1 ILPAAA
7 HAIGI
12 REPEAAYEKRAFLAG
27 EAIVGFVGAIAKNQ
41 AVFDEFP
48 FDRFDRAAEAW
59 ILRGQEPDLSDQQEG
74 GVEGRS
80 VVVLD
85 ESVAGR
91 VVTSLQNLGVNLIAD
106 RTPFVDRTVGV
117 ELLYSF
123 DCTIERH
130 PCHHLRMDEV

>member
-41 AVFDEFP
+41 AVCDKFP

-74 GVEGRS
+74 GVERRP

-85 ESVAGR
+85 ESIATG
-91 VVTSLQNLGVNLIAD
+91 VVTPLQDLRMGLLAD
-106 RTPFVDRTVGV
+106 RTPLVDRPGAG
-117 ELLYSF
+117 ELLYGCN
-123 DCTIERH
+123 CTIERS
-130 PCHHLRMDEV
+130 